1 MAPKSK
7 KDRFKKNKRTI
18 KKRPIEIG
26 AMSKKPRSNMNDRSH
41 IVMIFMEM
49 LNTVKIY
56 HWKTRSYAQHKATD
70 ELYSKLNEHID
81 TFIETLSGKD
91 GSRIKL
97 MENEIQ
103 VLDETNTNDFRKRI
117 FEYRSFLINMNSY
130 FDSKKDTDLL
140 NIRDEILGDINQF
153 LYLLTFNK

>member
-1 MAPKSK
+1 MAPKTRRDTK
-7 KDRFKKNKRTI
+7 RNKRTTN
-18 KKRPIEIG
+18 KRRVKTG
-26 AMSKKPRSNMNDRSH
+26 AMNKKAGPNPNQRSH

-56 HWKTRSYAQHKATD
+56 HWKTHSFSQHKATD
-70 ELYSKLNEHID
+70 ELYTKLNEHID
-81 TFIETLSGKD
+81 TFIETLLGKD

-103 VLDETNTNDFRKRI
+103 VLDESNTTDFRKRI
-117 FEYRSFLINMNSY
+117 FEYRSFLINMNMY
-130 FDSKKDTDLL
+130 FDSRNDTDLL

>member
-1 MAPKSK
+1 MAPKTRRDTK
-7 KDRFKKNKRTI
+7 RNKRTTN
-18 KKRPIEIG
+18 KRREKIG
-26 AMSKKPRSNMNDRSH
+26 AMHKKNGPTPIQRSH
-41 IVMIFMEM
+41 IVKIFMEM

-56 HWKTRSYAQHKATD
+56 HWKTHSFSQHKATD

-97 MENEIQ
+97 MENEIH
-103 VLDETNTNDFRKRI
+103 VLDESTTADFRKRI
-117 FEYRSFLINMNSY
+117 FEYRSFLINMNMY
-130 FDSKKDTDLL
+130 FDDRNDTDLL